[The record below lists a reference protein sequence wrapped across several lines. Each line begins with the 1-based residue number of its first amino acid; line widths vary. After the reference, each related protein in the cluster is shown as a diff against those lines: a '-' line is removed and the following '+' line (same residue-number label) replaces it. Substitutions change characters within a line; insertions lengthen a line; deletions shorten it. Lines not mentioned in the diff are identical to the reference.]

1 MLSRALSPAKPL
13 QLYIDDDKRY
23 CVALF
28 DDENLD
34 AAIGRNGMNIN
45 LASKI
50 TEYKIDGYGVKQY
63 ERIQEDQKTLLIDI
77 EGLDNKIS
85 TILSSSNVN
94 TVSDLIDAGMYEL
107 LKISGMDEELL
118 DEAYEGVQSF
128 IEREIETDDEDDEV
142 HFCLKSPGSIS
153 YFYEEYAHFIEY
165 GGTNKGFCYST
176 DWFDENEFLK
186 IIQSMNTEDLLRVDF
201 VCRFLGSQKRKD

>member
-1 MLSRALSPAKPL
+1 MVLTLPLALPTTRNHTGEKLGFA
-13 QLYIDDDKRY
+13 I
-23 CVALF
+23 F

-85 TILSSSNVN
+85 TILSSSDIN
-94 TVSDLIDAGMYEL
+94 TVSDLLDADMDEL

-128 IEREIETDDEDDEV
+128 IEREIETNDEDDEV
-142 HFCLKSPGSIS
+142 PLE
-153 YFYEEYAHFIEY
+153 YEA
-165 GGTNKGFCYST
+165 
-176 DWFDENEFLK
+176 DEQSKLDSNEK
-186 IIQSMNTEDLLRVDF
+186 NIDLLEEE
-201 VCRFLGSQKRKD
+201 